1 MRAEEVT
8 GILLAGGRSSRMG
21 RNKALLPVGG
31 KPLLRHAAEA
41 MLALG
46 LRRVVVACGPA
57 ERAGDYGPL
66 LAGLPGEIG
75 FAADRFPDSGPL
87 AGLHAALTAMPAP
100 GYGFAMACDMPAL
113 SAPLLARLLRAVGE
127 AAPGGADWPA
137 TAGAVGDS
145 ASEPAGGVVVAG
157 TGETVAPAG
166 GIARGAAGGG
176 EEPAAAGAPPN
187 APEPAAAAA
196 AAGGAKAEGREAFR
210 GPQLIRAAGQPF
222 HALYHTSAAAE
233 LASRLA
239 RGDLRVMA
247 LAGALRTLEL
257 TPDADEE
264 GAFAN
269 LNTPD
274 AYERYVRLGE
284 QPKAP

>member
-31 KPLLRHAAEA
+31 KPLLRLAAEA

-57 ERAGDYGPL
+57 ERANEYGPL

-87 AGLHAALTAMPAP
+87 AGLHAALTSMPAP

-113 SAPLLARLLRAVGE
+113 SAPLLARLLRAAAE
-127 AAPGGADWPA
+127 AGPGGAGWPDA
-137 TAGAVGDS
+137 ARAVGVS
-145 ASEPAGGVVVAG
+145 ASEPAGNEVVAG
-157 TGETVAPAG
+157 PGEAGAPAG
-166 GIARGAAGGG
+166 GIARGAAGAPPNAA
-176 EEPAAAGAPPN
+176 EPAAAT
-187 APEPAAAAA
+187 A
-196 AAGGAKAEGREAFR
+196 AAGGAKTEGREAFR

-257 TPDADEE
+257 TPGADEE